1 MAETTAPVMM
11 PARPALD
18 EGLLAALAAATGE
31 DAAGLG
37 RRAAALAR
45 YDAAAAPDRVRH
57 LWRFTDPARLLPAMI
72 PARPGAC
79 RPAAAVPGAAATI
92 DLCPGQAPAVTLGEG
107 LPADALVVVPIGA
120 SGWAGED
127 LFAALNESAW
137 NAGVGLVVADGAR
150 LSGPIHVRVHAA
162 AEATLPR
169 LTLTLGRGAEAT
181 LVEQHVGGGPDVRVV
196 ARTEITAADGARARH
211 AIVQVWAP
219 GTSGHLSVN
228 TRAQAG
234 ADVLTVLG
242 VFGGE
247 HTKLELATELAGA
260 GAHSEIIGVTMV
272 TGDQHGDVHTSHRHL
287 AGKTTSRIDFK
298 AVAADR
304 ARSTYTG
311 LIRIDDDARHCEA
324 YQVNRNLLLSSRAR
338 ADAIPELE
346 IHNQEVSCSHGATI
360 APVEEDQ
367 LFYLESRGLDRGE
380 ALGLVVGG
388 FLENTLSR
396 LPEDV
401 RATVEAFV
409 GPRLATIREAS
420 A

>member
-1 MAETTAPVMM
+1 MAESTATATA

-18 EGLLAALAAATGE
+18 EGLLSSLAAAAGE
-31 DAAGLG
+31 DAAGLR

-45 YDAAAAPDRVRH
+45 YEAAAAPDRVRH
-57 LWRFTDPARLLPAMI
+57 LWRFTDPARLLPAGI
-72 PARPGAC
+72 AAT
-79 RPAAAVPGAAATI
+79 PAACGPQGAVPGASATI
-92 DLCPGQAPAVTLGEG
+92 DLCPGQRPVVTPGEG
-107 LPADALVVVPIGA
+107 MPAGLLAVVPMAA
-120 SGWAGED
+120 SAWTGQD
-127 LFAALNESAW
+127 LFSTLNEAAW
-137 NAGVGLVVADGAR
+137 NAGVSLVVADGAR
-150 LSGPIHVRVHAA
+150 LAGPIHVRVHAGA
-162 AEATLPR
+162 DATLPR
-169 LTLTLGRGAEAT
+169 LTLALGRDAEAT
-181 LVEQHVGGGPDVRVV
+181 LVEQHVGGGPGVRVV
-196 ARTEITAADGARARH
+196 SRTEITAADGARARH

-219 GTSGHLSVN
+219 GTSGHLSVV
-228 TRAQAG
+228 TCAHAG
-234 ADVLTVLG
+234 ADVLTVFG

-247 HTKLELATELAGA
+247 RTKLELTTDLAGA

-287 AGKTTSRIDFK
+287 AGRTTSRIDFK
-298 AVAADR
+298 AVAAAQ

-311 LIRIDDDARHCEA
+311 LIRIEDDARHCEA

-388 FLENTLSR
+388 FLENTLAR
-396 LPEDV
+396 LPDDV

-409 GPRLATIREAS
+409 GPRLATIREVS